1 MVGLRPHPHFVYMK
15 GIKIMEN
22 FENLKI
28 YVKLKT
34 YAFESIFAYEY
45 TVRIWNGHKALLDSR
60 KSFNILGTE
69 ILLSEIKD
77 NLKIFDINKDN
88 VLSVAAIYHESFKV
102 DWMHRGNIHIPE
114 REEENQLNWAY
125 CWISN
130 DRYKIFDDI
139 DDLYHCM
146 FKDIQN
152 PYNRLLYILGELNC
166 HGGYICIDDNTK
178 GFHLTT
184 KSKDDFYKWH
194 DKGNPYDLNDLPNTF
209 TFMRKKN
216 IHDKNTRIVTVETKD
231 IFNKFSPLVWTNDV
245 DNNYKVGQPVF
256 VNVKETETFIIRGIS
271 GNVRKSYIL
280 TLDGVLSPILIKV
293 SEKRLNAFFVT
304 DVGKRDKKNDIP
316 WAKFLIKN
324 GCEFKFEFTYN
335 NLDVNTPYCIKG
347 DTINFSACFISANT
361 DSTNWRLPLTEP
373 TAPYR
378 HSGPTATEYF
388 MDHCE
393 IYPWNPPK
401 IK

>member
-1 MVGLRPHPHFVYMK
+1 MK
-15 GIKIMEN
+15 GIKIMSRV
-22 FENLKI
+22 ENLKI

-34 YAFESIFAYEY
+34 YGFNSIFTYEY
-45 TVRIWNGHKALLDSR
+45 TVLFRDGHETLLNSHNAFD
-60 KSFNILGTE
+60 ILGTE
-69 ILLSEIKD
+69 INLSEIKD
-77 NLKIFDINKDN
+77 NLKVFDINKDN
-88 VLSVAAIYHESFKV
+88 VISVAAIYHESFTFDRVLYNEKNV
-102 DWMHRGNIHIPE
+102 HVREE
-114 REEENQLNWAY
+114 RENQPKWDY
-125 CWISN
+125 YWILGSYY
-130 DRYKIFDDI
+130 DTIFNNI
-139 DDLYHCM
+139 DDLFGVM
-146 FKDIQN
+146 SEDIKN
-152 PYNRLLYILGELNC
+152 PYMRLMRYLTDIGGFRYIE
-166 HGGYICIDDNTK
+166 DNTK
-178 GFHLTT
+178 GYHLTT
-184 KSKDDFYKWH
+184 KSKDDFYKWYN
-194 DKGNPYDLNDLPNTF
+194 KGKPHDLNYLPNTF

-216 IHDKNTRIVTVETKD
+216 IHDKSSRIVTVEAKD
-231 IFNKFSPLVWTNDV
+231 IFNKFSPECWTIDAENK
-245 DNNYKVGQPVF
+245 YKVGQPLF
-256 VNVKETETFIIRGIS
+256 VNVKDTKTFIIREIT

-304 DVGKRDKKNDIP
+304 DVRKRDKKNDIP
-316 WAKFLIKN
+316 WEKFLIKN
-324 GCEFKFEFTYN
+324 GCEFEFEFTYN

-347 DTINFSACFISANT
+347 DTINFSACFITANT